1 MIADIERL
9 NVAILILGSLA
20 SLVVMREFKYF
31 FSFASGSAI
40 VTLNF
45 RLIRNMVERTFNP
58 GVTVRKTDIFRI
70 FIKFLF
76 LAALVIVI
84 LVYGKVDIQFF
95 LAGLSTVF
103 LAIVL
108 QQLYGMFR
116 TKGRKEDGT
125 SRF

>member
-1 MIADIERL
+1 MIVGIERL
-9 NVAILILGSLA
+9 SVAILCVGSLA
-20 SLVVMREFKYF
+20 SLFVMREFKYF

-40 VTLNF
+40 VTINF
-45 RLIRNMVERTFNP
+45 RLIRNMVERTFIP
-58 GVTVRKTDIFRI
+58 GAEIRKMDIFRI
-70 FIKFLF
+70 FIKFLA

-84 LVYGKVDIQFF
+84 LVYGKVDILFF

-125 SRF
+125 SCF

>member
-1 MIADIERL
+1 VIADIERL